1 MLTKS
6 KTKKGRKDTCYKLS
20 SSIGDHTNKTGGFWR
35 ARSLSQS
42 DIQDKVGFAMYT
54 IFDPNNTVKDVADTH
69 DTHTLLQYY

>member
-6 KTKKGRKDTCYKLS
+6 KTKKEEKTPV
-20 SSIGDHTNKTGGFWR
+20 TNCHHPSAITH
-35 ARSLSQS
+35 SLSQS